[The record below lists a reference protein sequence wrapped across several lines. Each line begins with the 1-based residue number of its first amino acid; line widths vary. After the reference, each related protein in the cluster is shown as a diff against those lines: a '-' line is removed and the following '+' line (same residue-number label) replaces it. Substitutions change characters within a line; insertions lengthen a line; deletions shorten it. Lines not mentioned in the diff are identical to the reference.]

1 MGTGYAMTM
10 SMIRVLVPLV
20 AGLAGLTATV
30 SPDALARG
38 GGPRH
43 DQDTARREMLD
54 GRVMP
59 FSIIKR
65 RTEQEMGEA
74 TYIGVR
80 PPQNGVYRMQY
91 LRPDGRVVWVDV
103 DGKTGEI
110 VGRTR

>member
-1 MGTGYAMTM
+1 MAGAYAMTM
-10 SMIRVLVPLV
+10 TMIRFLVPLV
-20 AGLAGLTATV
+20 AGIAGLGAAV

-59 FSIIKR
+59 FSVIRR

-80 PPQNGVYRMQY
+80 PPRNGVYRMQY
-91 LRPDGRVVWVDV
+91 LQPDGRVVWVDV

-110 VGRTR
+110 LGRTR